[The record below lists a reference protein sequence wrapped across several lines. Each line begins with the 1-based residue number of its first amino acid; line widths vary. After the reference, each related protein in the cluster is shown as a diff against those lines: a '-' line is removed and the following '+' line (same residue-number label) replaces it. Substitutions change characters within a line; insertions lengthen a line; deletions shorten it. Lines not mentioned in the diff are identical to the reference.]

1 MVHLAHAWPM
11 AWLTGNSSVTAL
23 KEELPTN
30 RHKPLLFFGLPSVV
44 AKRRLVMQKFRI
56 LPVGWTNL
64 ATATQEQD

>member
-23 KEELPTN
+23 KEELPKITATN
-30 RHKPLLFFGLPSVV
+30 PSCFGLPSVV